1 MRKQEKDL
9 NVKPE
14 ALLWVDVETTGV
26 DRDLDELLEVGMRC
40 TSVDATETYGTLTR
54 LVKPQCLTLDDFT
67 PVSFSMHCDSGLL
80 YALVDSDPSKTN
92 LKAGLATVC
101 WTGS

>member
-26 DRDLDELLEVGMRC
+26 DRDWTNCWRWGCAARAWMRPRR
-40 TSVDATETYGTLTR
+40 TARSHAR
-54 LVKPQCLTLDDFT
+54 
-67 PVSFSMHCDSGLL
+67 
-80 YALVDSDPSKTN
+80 
-92 LKAGLATVC
+92 
-101 WTGS
+101 

>member
-26 DRDLDELLEVGMRC
+26 DRDLDELLEGGCAARAWMRPRR
-40 TSVDATETYGTLTR
+40 TARSHA
-54 LVKPQCLTLDDFT
+54 
-67 PVSFSMHCDSGLL
+67 
-80 YALVDSDPSKTN
+80 
-92 LKAGLATVC
+92 
-101 WTGS
+101 W